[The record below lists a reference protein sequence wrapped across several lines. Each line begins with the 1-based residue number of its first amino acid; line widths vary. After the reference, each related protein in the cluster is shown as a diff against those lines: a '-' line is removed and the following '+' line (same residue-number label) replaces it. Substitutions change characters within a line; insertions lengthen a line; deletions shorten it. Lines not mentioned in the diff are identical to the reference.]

1 MESSKIFRNA
11 VGGFHKDDVMNYIA
25 NLSSEIELLKEEKE
39 RECAALSEQ
48 LAQKTGQMEELERKL
63 TDELGAARARAE
75 SLAKELEELRG
86 QGASLSE
93 EYLHCRAERERLAG
107 ELEAER
113 TRAGKLEREN
123 RGLAE
128 RARQYDE
135 STRQIADTIV
145 KARVDADAITQNA
158 LKNADV
164 IRKNVAEEIGGITSA
179 VAALRRDYA
188 EMRRSVEE
196 RMENLSAELQKGEE
210 SIGTME
216 AKFQVLAGNVSVEE

>member
-1 MESSKIFRNA
+1 MRSLGIDTSNYTTSVA
-11 VGGFHKDDVMNYIA
+11 VVEDGAVRQYRRLLPVPEGKRG
-25 NLSSEIELLKEEKE
+25 LRQSEAVFLHTAALPELLEQ
-39 RECAALSEQ
+39 AFSEF
-48 LAQKTGQMEELERKL
+48 
-63 TDELGAARARAE
+63 GAPEDVYKR
-75 SLAKELEELRG
+75 
-86 QGASLSE
+86 Q
-93 EYLHCRAERERLAG
+93 
-107 ELEAER
+107 ER

>member
-1 MESSKIFRNA
+1 M
-11 VGGFHKDDVMNYIA
+11 
-25 NLSSEIELLKEEKE
+25 
-39 RECAALSEQ
+39 
-48 LAQKTGQMEELERKL
+48 
-63 TDELGAARARAE
+63 
-75 SLAKELEELRG
+75 
-86 QGASLSE
+86 
-93 EYLHCRAERERLAG
+93 
-107 ELEAER
+107 
-113 TRAGKLEREN
+113 
-123 RGLAE
+123 
-128 RARQYDE
+128 
-135 STRQIADTIV
+135 
-145 KARVDADAITQNA
+145 DADAITQNA